1 MTTIERSARTDVFA
15 GVVGPALL
23 ATGRAVDIVDATP
36 ADFEPVRAFYEQLGD
51 ASRYFRF
58 FGTRKTIDD
67 SELRAVVAHEI
78 PSHVTMLAWMEDRLI
93 GIGEFIIGIDPT
105 EAELAFS
112 VADDHHHEGVATL
125 LLERLAVVARRC
137 GLERFTART
146 MFRNQDMRLVF
157 RTVGLTQR
165 STTDDGE
172 VDVTLDLASLEELE
186 VAGAARRA
194 LACQAAALRSD

>member
-1 MTTIERSARTDVFA
+1 
-15 GVVGPALL
+15 
-23 ATGRAVDIVDATP
+23 
-36 ADFEPVRAFYEQLGD
+36 
-51 ASRYFRF
+51 
-58 FGTRKTIDD
+58 
-67 SELRAVVAHEI
+67 
-78 PSHVTMLAWMEDRLI
+78 
-93 GIGEFIIGIDPT
+93 
-105 EAELAFS
+105 
-112 VADDHHHEGVATL
+112 
-125 LLERLAVVARRC
+125 
-137 GLERFTART
+137 